1 MRTPITNPF
10 MPGADA
16 VPEVWAGRVQ
26 QLTDWASEV
35 RPRLLAGLYVR
46 GRTILGE
53 PGLGKSTLVNR
64 IAEQARALG
73 DWVTPQVRIPTG
85 TDPLKAVAA
94 AVLRLADHAGLAASR
109 ERRIADLLGR
119 VRQVEVRGLSLS
131 VDPNGGVVPHVALTE
146 LLVEVGE
153 AAIAANQTVLIH
165 LDEVQNITDAN
176 ALSQL
181 LIALGDA
188 SAYRTRIMLPG
199 GVPHERHLPIAV
211 YLTGLPEFGEA
222 ASSRT
227 GATFSRRFDTTVL
240 TPIPDDDLILA
251 LQSFVLR
258 GWEVTGQ
265 DGGTALVRIDD
276 DAARTIVEL
285 CQGEPFLFQLAG
297 EKAWNAGRGD
307 TVTRE
312 EVLHGWGTA
321 TGEAAAHVERILDR
335 LSGKEREFVEVMA
348 HLPER
353 ERNLTRIAQEM
364 GYPRATSAGPFAQ
377 RLDTTRAVIQRKP
390 AYRFQHRAIEAYLTT
405 DWPEPAS

>member
-1 MRTPITNPF
+1 M
-10 MPGADA
+10 
-16 VPEVWAGRVQ
+16 
-26 QLTDWASEV
+26 
-35 RPRLLAGLYVR
+35 
-46 GRTILGE
+46 
-53 PGLGKSTLVNR
+53 
-64 IAEQARALG
+64 
-73 DWVTPQVRIPTG
+73 
-85 TDPLKAVAA
+85 
-94 AVLRLADHAGLAASR
+94 
-109 ERRIADLLGR
+109 
-119 VRQVEVRGLSLS
+119 
-131 VDPNGGVVPHVALTE
+131 PHVALTE
-146 LLVEVGE
+146 LLVEVGK

-211 YLTGLPEFGEA
+211 YLTGLPEPGEA

-251 LQSFVLR
+251 LQPLVLR

-265 DGGTALVRIDD
+265 DGGTALVDIDD
-276 DAARTIVEL
+276 AAARTIVEL

-353 ERNLTRIAQEM
+353 GAKPDSDRAGDG
-364 GYPRATSAGPFAQ
+364 GYPRATSAGPLPSGSTPRAPSFSASPRTALTPSDAGVPHD
-377 RLDTTRAVIQRKP
+377 RLAGAR
-390 AYRFQHRAIEAYLTT
+390 
-405 DWPEPAS
+405 